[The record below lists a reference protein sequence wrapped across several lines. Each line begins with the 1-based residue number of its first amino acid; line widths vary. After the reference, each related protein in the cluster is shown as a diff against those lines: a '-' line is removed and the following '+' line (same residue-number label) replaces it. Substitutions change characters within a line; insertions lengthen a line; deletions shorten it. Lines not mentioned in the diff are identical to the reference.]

1 MTKHTGMGTD
11 SFYLDGND
19 TDGVRQAMTLKMDEI
34 RAAGGKI
41 MNERFETKRAGGR
54 DVAEARFDYEMPV
67 DKLGEEVEFDPS
79 DVEDPQGDTAIE
91 HVRG

>member
-1 MTKHTGMGTD
+1 MSDDIAMGTD
-11 SFYLDGND
+11 SFYLDGED
-19 TDGVRQAMTLKMDEI
+19 TEAIRRAMNLKMDEI

-41 MNERFETKRAGGR
+41 MNEQFETRRAGDR

-67 DKLGEEVEFDPS
+67 GKLGEEVEFNPA

-91 HVRG
+91 HV